1 MKSTGIVRDVD
12 DLGRVVLPK
21 ELRTTMGLEIK
32 DPMEFFID
40 GDNLIL
46 RAYSSGCYFCG
57 SDENKT
63 YFKDKLICGSCKEKL
78 KELN

>member
-1 MKSTGIVRDVD
+1 MKSTGIVRNID

-40 GDNLIL
+40 GDNIII
-46 RAYSSGCYFCG
+46 RSYKTGCQFCG
-57 SDENKT
+57 SQKNKT
-63 YFKDKLICGSCKEKL
+63 YFKDKFVCKSCIEDL
-78 KELN
+78 QD